1 MTDKKKQPLKSKEN
15 APVYL
20 GGATPYVP
28 PEDGI
33 GGRIKAKRAELNLNV
48 EELARLTGEYD
59 YREHGK
65 GKGIS
70 ASMLRRYEYKEG
82 GSNPG
87 AREICLLCDAL
98 DVSADWLVRGIET
111 RSEETCKRK
120 AADALFNAV
129 SGVFEE
135 LQNPFSDIS
144 TEHQNDQWKTTE
156 RTIKLNNARQTNR
169 QAE

>member
-1 MTDKKKQPLKSKEN
+1 MTDSKKQQPKTKKI
-15 APVYL
+15 APQYV
-20 GGATPYVP
+20 GGAPLYAP

-33 GGRIKAKRAELNLNV
+33 GGRIKAKRTELSLNV
-48 EELARLTGEYD
+48 EELARLTELYD

-98 DVSADWLVRGIET
+98 DVSADWLVRGIEAKN
-111 RSEETCKRK
+111 EETGKQK
-120 AADALFNAV
+120 AANALFNAV
-129 SGVFEE
+129 SSVFSE
-135 LQNPFSDIS
+135 LQHPLSDTS
-144 TEHQNDQWKTTE
+144 LEHKNDQWKTME
-156 RTIKLNNARQTNR
+156 RISKLSNARQTK
-169 QAE
+169 

>member
-1 MTDKKKQPLKSKEN
+1 MANRKKVSKKTKEN
-15 APVYL
+15 PPIYV
-20 GGATPYVP
+20 GGATPYSP

-33 GGRIKAKRAELNLNV
+33 GGRIKAKRTELNLNV
-48 EELARLTGEYD
+48 EELARLTVSYD

-98 DVSADWLVRGIET
+98 DVSADWLVRGIEA
-111 RSEETCKRK
+111 RSEETGKQN
-120 AADALFNAV
+120 AANALFNAV
-129 SGVFEE
+129 SSVFEE
-135 LQNPFSDIS
+135 LQNPCSGTS
-144 TEHQNDQWKTTE
+144 LEHKNDQWKNMARTT
-156 RTIKLNNARQTNR
+156 KLSGARQPNK
-169 QAE
+169 QAK